1 MSGWVTDSI
10 GRNMIVLVEDRVA
23 KRIGYRDLCDLFAR
37 SIGIGVRKG
46 DIVPEPV
53 GNGDDAPIL
62 IEILCAPVLIFEMVA
77 GARITARALIKE
89 HVLQLIPLSRRFVKG
104 SFYNAIIKA

>member
-62 IEILCAPVLIFEMVA
+62 IEILCAPVLIFEVVA
-77 GARITARALIKE
+77 GTRITARALIKE

-104 SFYNAIIKA
+104 SFCILIRL